1 MTSSL
6 IHGRLGRS
14 PSAREVETGVF
25 SGIGV
30 PAVGAAAAA
39 AAVELLGL
47 LLEFCDCPEAPS
59 VATSVRG
66 SKARKDSNSS
76 WGLHV
81 FSSTTQTARC
91 G

>member
-14 PSAREVETGVF
+14 LSAREVETGVF

-30 PAVGAAAAA
+30 PAVGAAAA

-81 FSSTTQTARC
+81 FSSTTQIARC